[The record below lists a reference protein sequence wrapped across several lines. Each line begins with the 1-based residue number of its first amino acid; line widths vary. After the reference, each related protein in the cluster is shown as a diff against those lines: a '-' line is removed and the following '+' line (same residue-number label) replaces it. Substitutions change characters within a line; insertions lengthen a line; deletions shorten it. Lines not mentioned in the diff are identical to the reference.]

1 MLKTDRLQ
9 VVVGMK
15 QGGKILLRRRF
26 WRMDEGARLVL
37 RQLWEHRRLFVLTV
51 ALTGLGAAFEGVGL
65 GLLVPFLDSLT
76 NPDAKGFATG
86 WAWVD
91 QHLLRVD
98 APVMTRLYWFSGL
111 ILTAILLRAGLGY
124 AAQQFSIRLQESI
137 LHRLRCQIIDQL
149 QAVSLR
155 FYVHRRAGDLLNVL
169 TAEIQRLRFLFG
181 TSSAILIHMSL
192 LVVYGTAIFALSWSL
207 ALVAIGL
214 TVGLFVVVRALIDR
228 LKRESD
234 AITTTNSWIASR
246 AQELI
251 AGIRT
256 VLTHGAEAFES
267 ARFKQVSQEA
277 ADVVVR
283 LSRKQSLI
291 GPLSQAVASAAL
303 IGLIIVAVQFFV
315 LPGRMSIAVLIT
327 FLFAFF
333 RMLPI
338 VQNINGLRAMWAKQ
352 RGAVDAVA
360 AILRRDDKPYLP
372 DGTIPFEGLREAI
385 ELRHVSFGYEPG
397 QRVLHDINLTIR
409 KGQTVAFVGASG
421 AGKSTLADLIVRLY
435 DPDEGQ
441 ILYDGI
447 DLRQYR
453 LDTLRR
459 RVAMV
464 SQETFLFHDTIRANI
479 AYGLENVPEERIR
492 WAAAQAN
499 ALEFIE
505 QLPEGFDTVVG
516 DRGARLSGG
525 QRQRIAI
532 ARALLR
538 DPDIL
543 VLDEATSALD
553 SVSERLVQE
562 ALERLMAGRTVI
574 VIAHRLSTIENAD
587 LVVVLEAGRIV
598 EQGTY
603 EELIARRGYLW
614 NYHCLQFEVA

>member
-1 MLKTDRLQ
+1 
-9 VVVGMK
+9 MK
-15 QGGKILLRRRF
+15 QGVKTLLRRRF
-26 WRMDEGARLVL
+26 WRTDEGTRLVL

-86 WAWVD
+86 WTWVD

-155 FYVHRRAGDLLNVL
+155 FYAHRRAGDLLNVL
-169 TAEIQRLRFLFG
+169 TAEIQRLRMLFG
-181 TSSAILIHMSL
+181 TSSAILINGFL
-192 LVVYGTAIFALSWSL
+192 LVVYGTAIFALSWPL
-207 ALVAIGL
+207 ALVAVGL
-214 TVGLFVVVRALIDR
+214 TISLFVVVRVLVVR
-228 LKRESD
+228 LKREGSG
-234 AITTTNSWIASR
+234 ITVTNSRIASR

-256 VLTHGAEAFES
+256 VLTHGAQAFES
-267 ARFKQVSQEA
+267 ARFKQVSWEA

-291 GPLSQAVASAAL
+291 GPLSQAVASTAL

-338 VQNINGLRAMWAKQ
+338 VQNINGLRAMWA
-352 RGAVDAVA
+352 
-360 AILRRDDKPYLP
+360 
-372 DGTIPFEGLREAI
+372 
-385 ELRHVSFGYEPG
+385 
-397 QRVLHDINLTIR
+397 DINLTIR

-447 DLRQYR
+447 DLRRYR

-464 SQETFLFHDTIRANI
+464 SQDTFLFHDTIQANI
-479 AYGLENVPEERIR
+479 AYGLEDVPEERIR

-505 QLPEGFDTVVG
+505 QLPEGFETMVG

-553 SVSERLVQE
+553 SISERLVQE

-598 EQGTY
+598 ELGTY
-603 EELIARRGYLW
+603 EELVSRRGAFW
-614 NYHCLQFEVA
+614 NFYQLQQSEMVQEA

>member
-1 MLKTDRLQ
+1 
-9 VVVGMK
+9 MK
-15 QGGKILLRRRF
+15 QRLKEQLYRRF
-26 WRMDEGARLVL
+26 RRSDEGTRLML
-37 RQLWEHRRLFVLTV
+37 RQLWVHRRLFVLTV
-51 ALTGLGAAFEGVGL
+51 AATGLGAAFEGVGL
-65 GLLVPFLDSLT
+65 GLLVPFLDSLM
-76 NPDAKGFATG
+76 NPEAKGFATG
-86 WAWVD
+86 WAWID

-98 APVMTRLYWFSGL
+98 APVMVRLYWFSGL
-111 ILTAILLRAGLGY
+111 ILLAILLRGGLSY
-124 AAQQFSIRLQESI
+124 AANQLSVQLQESI
-137 LHRLRCQIIDQL
+137 LHQLRCQIVDQL
-149 QAVSLR
+149 QAVSLK
-155 FYVHRRAGDLLNVL
+155 FYAHRRTGDLLNIL

-181 TSSAILIHMSL
+181 TSSALLINGFLL
-192 LVVYGTAIFALSWSL
+192 LVYSTAIFALSWPL
-207 ALVAIGL
+207 ALIATGL
-214 TVGLFVVVRALIDR
+214 TAGLFVVVRALINH
-228 LKRESD
+228 LKQEGNS
-234 AITTTNSWIASR
+234 ITLTNSWIASR

-251 AGIRT
+251 AGMRT
-256 VLTHGAEAFES
+256 VLTYGAQAFES
-267 ARFKQVSQEA
+267 ARFEQISRKA
-277 ADVVVR
+277 ADVVVG
-283 LSRKQSLI
+283 LSRRQSLI

-315 LPGRMSIAVLIT
+315 LPGRMGMAVLIT

-352 RGAVDAVA
+352 SGAVRAVA
-360 AILRRDDKPYLP
+360 EILRREDKPYLP

-385 ELRHVSFGYEPG
+385 TLRHVSFGYEPG
-397 QRVLHDINLTIR
+397 QRVLHDITLTIR
-409 KGQTVAFVGASG
+409 KGQTVALVGASG

-441 ILYDGI
+441 ICYDGI

-453 LDTLRR
+453 IDTLRQ

-464 SQETFLFHDTIRANI
+464 SQDLFLFHDTIRANI
-479 AYGLENVPEERIR
+479 AYGLSDMPEERIR

-505 QLPEGFDTVVG
+505 QLPEGFDTLVG
-516 DRGARLSGG
+516 DRGIRLSGG
-525 QRQRIAI
+525 QRQRIAV

-553 SVSERLVQE
+553 SLSERLVQE
-562 ALERLMAGRTVI
+562 ALARLMAGRTVI

-587 LVVVLEAGRIV
+587 WVVVLEAGRIV

-603 EELIARRGYLW
+603 EELIERKGYLW
-614 NYHCLQFEVA
+614 KYHYLQYQYASYDA

>member
-1 MLKTDRLQ
+1 
-9 VVVGMK
+9 MK
-15 QGGKILLRRRF
+15 QKMKTLLRRHFGRT
-26 WRMDEGARLVL
+26 DEGLRLVL
-37 RQLWEHRRLFVLTV
+37 RQLWVHRRLFVLTV
-51 ALTGLGAAFEGVGL
+51 ALTGLSAAFEGVGL

-76 NPDAKGFATG
+76 NPEAKGFATG
-86 WAWVD
+86 WTWVD

-98 APVMTRLYWFSGL
+98 APVKTRLYWFSGL
-111 ILTAILLRAGLGY
+111 IFMSILLRSGLSY
-124 AAQQFSIRLQESI
+124 AANQLSVRLQESV

-149 QAVSLR
+149 QAVSLK
-155 FYVHRRAGDLLNVL
+155 FYAHRRAGDLLNVL
-169 TAEIQRLRFLFG
+169 TAEIQRLRFLLG
-181 TSSAILIHMSL
+181 TSSAILIQGFL

-214 TVGLFVVVRALIDR
+214 TVGLFVVVRALIEQ
-228 LKRESD
+228 LKREGN

-251 AGIRT
+251 AGIRV

-267 ARFKQVSQEA
+267 ARFKQVSREA

-283 LSRKQSLI
+283 ISRRQSLV
-291 GPLSQAVASAAL
+291 GPLSQAVASATL

-338 VQNINGLRAMWAKQ
+338 VQQINGLRAMWAKQ

-360 AILRRDDKPYLP
+360 ALLRRDDKPYLP

-459 RVAMV
+459 RIAMV
-464 SQETFLFHDTIRANI
+464 SQDTFLFHDTIRANI
-479 AYGLENVPEERIR
+479 AYGLEDVPEDRIR

-553 SVSERLVQE
+553 SVSEQLVQE

-587 LVVVLEAGRIV
+587 YVVVLEAGRVV
-598 EQGTY
+598 EKGTY
-603 EELIARRGYLW
+603 AGLIEQKGYLW
-614 NYHCLQFEVA
+614 KYHHMQYVVA

>member
-1 MLKTDRLQ
+1 
-9 VVVGMK
+9 MK
-15 QGGKILLRRRF
+15 QRLRTYLRHYI
-26 WRMDEGARLVL
+26 WHTDEGTRLVL
-37 RQLWEHRRLFVLTV
+37 RQLWAHRRLFVWTV
-51 ALTGLGAAFEGVGL
+51 VLTGLGAAFEGVGL
-65 GLLVPFLDSLT
+65 GLLVPFLDGLM
-76 NPDAKGFATG
+76 NPEGRGFATG
-86 WAWVD
+86 WTWFD
-91 QHLLRVD
+91 QYLLRID

-111 ILTAILLRAGLGY
+111 ILTAILLRGGLGY
-124 AAQQFSIRLQESI
+124 AAQQYSIRLQESV

-149 QAVSLR
+149 QAVSLK
-155 FYVHRRAGDLLNVL
+155 FYAHRRAGDLLNVL

-181 TSSAILIHMSL
+181 TSSAILIQSSL
-192 LVVYGTAIFALSWSL
+192 LVVYGAAIFALSWSL
-207 ALVAIGL
+207 ALVAVGL

-228 LKRESD
+228 LKREGIG
-234 AITTTNSWIASR
+234 ITETNSWIASR

-256 VLTHGAEAFES
+256 VLTHGAQTFES
-267 ARFKQVSQEA
+267 ARFRQVSQEA

-291 GPLSQAVASAAL
+291 GPLSQSVASAAL

-315 LPGRMSIAVLIT
+315 LPGRMSMAVLIT

-333 RMLPI
+333 RMLPL

-360 AILRRDDKPYLP
+360 SILRRDDKPYLP
-372 DGTIPFEGLREAI
+372 DGTVPFEGLREAI
-385 ELRHVSFGYEPG
+385 ELRHVSFGYELG

-447 DLRQYR
+447 DLRRYR

-464 SQETFLFHDTIRANI
+464 SQDTFLFHDTIQANI
-479 AYGLENVPEERIR
+479 AYGLEDVPEERIR

-505 QLPEGFDTVVG
+505 QLPEGFETMVG

-553 SVSERLVQE
+553 SISERLVQE

-598 EQGTY
+598 ELGTY
-603 EELIARRGYLW
+603 EELVSRRGAFW
-614 NYHCLQFEVA
+614 NFYQLQQSEMVQEA

>member
-1 MLKTDRLQ
+1 
-9 VVVGMK
+9 MK
-15 QGGKILLRRRF
+15 QKMKTLLRRHFGRT
-26 WRMDEGARLVL
+26 DEGLRLVL
-37 RQLWEHRRLFVLTV
+37 RQLWVHRRLFVLTV
-51 ALTGLGAAFEGVGL
+51 ALTGLSAAFEGVGL

-76 NPDAKGFATG
+76 NPEAKGFATG
-86 WAWVD
+86 WTWVD

-111 ILTAILLRAGLGY
+111 IFMSILLRSGLSY
-124 AAQQFSIRLQESI
+124 AANQLSVRLQESV

-149 QAVSLR
+149 QAVSLK
-155 FYVHRRAGDLLNVL
+155 FYAHRHAGDLLNVL
-169 TAEIQRLRFLFG
+169 TAEIQRLRFLLG
-181 TSSAILIHMSL
+181 TSSAILIQGFL

-214 TVGLFVVVRALIDR
+214 TVGLFVVVRALIEQ
-228 LKRESD
+228 LKREGN

-251 AGIRT
+251 AGIRV

-267 ARFKQVSQEA
+267 ARFKQVSREA

-283 LSRKQSLI
+283 ISRRQSLV
-291 GPLSQAVASAAL
+291 GPLSQAVASATL

-338 VQNINGLRAMWAKQ
+338 VQQINGLRAMWAKQ

-360 AILRRDDKPYLP
+360 ALLRRDDKPYLP

-459 RVAMV
+459 RIAMV
-464 SQETFLFHDTIRANI
+464 SQDTFLFHDTIRANI
-479 AYGLENVPEERIR
+479 AYGLEDVPEDRIR

-553 SVSERLVQE
+553 SVSEQLVQE

-587 LVVVLEAGRIV
+587 YVVVLEAGRVV
-598 EQGTY
+598 EKGTY
-603 EELIARRGYLW
+603 AGLIEQKGYLW
-614 NYHCLQFEVA
+614 KYHHMQYVVA

>member
-1 MLKTDRLQ
+1 
-9 VVVGMK
+9 MK
-15 QGGKILLRRRF
+15 QGVKTLLRRQF
-26 WRMDEGARLVL
+26 WRADEGTRLVL
-37 RQLWEHRRLFVLTV
+37 RQLWKHRRLFVLTIV
-51 ALTGLGAAFEGVGL
+51 LTGLGAAFEGVGL
-65 GLLVPFLDSLT
+65 GLLVPFLDSLM
-76 NPDAKGFATG
+76 NPEAKTFATG
-86 WAWVD
+86 WTWID
-91 QHLLRVD
+91 QHLLRID
-98 APVMTRLYWFSGL
+98 APVLARLYWFSGL
-111 ILTAILLRAGLGY
+111 ILLAILLRGGLGY

-137 LHRLRCQIIDQL
+137 LHTLRCQIIDQL
-149 QAVSLR
+149 QAVSLK
-155 FYVHRRAGDLLNVL
+155 FYAHRRTGELLNVL

-181 TSSAILIHMSL
+181 TSSAILIQSFL
-192 LVVYGTAIFALSWSL
+192 LVVYGAAIFALSWSL
-207 ALVAIGL
+207 ALIAIAL
-214 TVGLFVVVRALIDR
+214 ALGLFFIVRLLIGQ
-228 LKRESD
+228 LKQKSEEVTLS
-234 AITTTNSWIASR
+234 NSHIASQ
-246 AQELI
+246 AQEI
-251 AGIRT
+251 INGIRT
-256 VLTHGAEAFES
+256 IVTHGAQVFEA
-267 ARFKQVSQEA
+267 ARFKQASQRA
-277 ADVVVR
+277 AAIMVHI
-283 LSRKQSLI
+283 SRRESLI

-303 IGLIIVAVQFFV
+303 IGLVVVAVQFYV
-315 LPGRMSIAVLIT
+315 LPGRISMAVLIT
-327 FLFAFF
+327 FLLAFF

-352 RGAVDAVA
+352 RGAMQAVA
-360 AILRRDDKPYLP
+360 EILRRDDKPYLP

-385 ELRHVSFGYEPG
+385 ELRHVSFGYEPS
-397 QRVLHDINLTIR
+397 QRVLHNINLTIR

-453 LDTLRR
+453 LDTLRQ
-459 RVAMV
+459 RVAIV
-464 SQETFLFHDTIRANI
+464 SQDTFLFHDTIRANI
-479 AYGLENVPEERIR
+479 AYGLEDVPEERIR

-574 VIAHRLSTIENAD
+574 IIAHRLSTIENAD
-587 LVVVLEAGRIV
+587 WIVVLDNGRVV
-598 EQGTY
+598 EQGIYTDLIEQKGY
-603 EELIARRGYLW
+603 FWNYYRLQFGEELT
-614 NYHCLQFEVA
+614 VS

>member
-1 MLKTDRLQ
+1 MIKQ
-9 VVVGMK
+9 VTNG
-15 QGGKILLRRRF
+15 LRRHL
-26 WRMDEGARLVL
+26 WRQEEGMRLIL
-37 RQLWEHRRLFVLTV
+37 QQLWAHRRLFVLTV
-51 ALTGLGAAFEGVGL
+51 VLTGLGAAFEGVGL
-65 GLLVPFLDSLT
+65 GLLVPFLDSLM
-76 NPDAKGFATG
+76 NPEAKGFATG
-86 WAWVD
+86 WAWID

-111 ILTAILLRAGLGY
+111 ILLAILLRGGLGY
-124 AAQQFSIRLQESI
+124 AAQQFSIRLQEAI
-137 LHRLRCQIIDQL
+137 LHRLRCQIVDQL
-149 QAVSLR
+149 QAVSLK
-155 FYVHRRAGDLLNVL
+155 FYAHRRAGDLLNVL

-181 TSSAILIHMSL
+181 TSSAILINGFL

-207 ALVAIGL
+207 ALVAIGM
-214 TVGLFVVVRALIDR
+214 TAGLFVVVRALVER
-228 LKRESD
+228 LKREGN
-234 AITTTNSWIASR
+234 AITRTNSWIASR

-256 VLTHGAEAFES
+256 VLTHGAQAFES
-267 ARFKQVSQEA
+267 ARFRRVSQEA
-277 ADVVVR
+277 ADVVVQI
-283 LSRKQSLI
+283 SRKQALI
-291 GPLSQAVASAAL
+291 GPLSQAVASIAL
-303 IGLIIVAVQFFV
+303 IGLIIVAVQYFV
-315 LPGRMSIAVLIT
+315 LPGRISMAVLIT

-333 RMLPI
+333 RMLPL
-338 VQNINGLRAMWAKQ
+338 VQNINNLRAMWAKQ
-352 RGAVDAVA
+352 RGAVQAVA
-360 AILRRDDKPYLP
+360 DILRRDDKPYLP

-409 KGQTVAFVGASG
+409 RGQTVAFVGASG

-441 ILYDGI
+441 ILYDGV

-453 LDTLRR
+453 IDTIRR
-459 RVAMV
+459 RVAVV
-464 SQETFLFHDTIRANI
+464 SQDTFLFHDTIRANI
-479 AYGLENVPEERIR
+479 AYGLEDVSEERIR

-516 DRGARLSGG
+516 DRGTRLSGG

-574 VIAHRLSTIENAD
+574 VIAHRLSTIENVD

-603 EELIARRGYLW
+603 DELIERKGYLW
-614 NYHCLQFEVA
+614 TYYRLQHQLV